1 VTDEAVSRTAR
12 KRAER
17 VELIARTAARVFA
30 DRGYERTAFEDIANV
45 LDLRGPSLYHYFES
59 KESLFVT
66 CLNRSASEVFGRL
79 RAIADSE
86 LRPRAKLRELIHE
99 QVIIEVRDYPEFV
112 PLFFGNRVAVPALQ
126 SEVLRLRR
134 EHARIF
140 EDVAATVGDDD
151 RLNSQPLRVW
161 LGITFGALA
170 YLDTWFDPTG
180 ALDAEGLAHAMA
192 ETLMSAL

>member
-1 VTDEAVSRTAR
+1 MTEEGMSRTAR

-66 CLNRSASEVFGRL
+66 CLDRSASEVFARL
-79 RAIADSE
+79 RAIAGSE
-86 LRPRAKLRELIHE
+86 ENPRARLRGLIRE
-99 QVIIEVRDYPEFV
+99 QVVIEVRDYPEFV
-112 PLFFGNRVAVPALQ
+112 PLFFGNRVAAPALQ

-140 EDVAATVGDDD
+140 EEVAATVSEDD
-151 RLNSQPLRVW
+151 RANTQPLRVW
-161 LGITFGALA
+161 LGVTFGALA
-170 YLDTWFDPTG
+170 YLDTWFDPSG
-180 ALDAEGLAHAMA
+180 PLDAEGLAEAMA